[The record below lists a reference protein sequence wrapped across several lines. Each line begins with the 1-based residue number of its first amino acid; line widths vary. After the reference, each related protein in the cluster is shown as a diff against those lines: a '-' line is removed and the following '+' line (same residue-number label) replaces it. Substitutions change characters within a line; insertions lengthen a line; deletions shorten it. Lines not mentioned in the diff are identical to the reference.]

1 MARTHHGDIRRVDEE
16 MKANKKLTESA

>member
-1 MARTHHGDIRRVDEE
+1 MARTHHGDIRRLDEE